1 MRLCHGVKASG
12 ASKSHIH
19 GWVSIGQG
27 ENQSTCGQLTD
38 CVREMPSPLIN
49 EGKAISSLTAAAA
62 VAGRTAAA
70 TTLGS
75 LSPSFEPKA
84 RLSQQC
90 AEVCQ

>member
-1 MRLCHGVKASG
+1 
-12 ASKSHIH
+12 
-19 GWVSIGQG
+19 
-27 ENQSTCGQLTD
+27 
-38 CVREMPSPLIN
+38 LIN